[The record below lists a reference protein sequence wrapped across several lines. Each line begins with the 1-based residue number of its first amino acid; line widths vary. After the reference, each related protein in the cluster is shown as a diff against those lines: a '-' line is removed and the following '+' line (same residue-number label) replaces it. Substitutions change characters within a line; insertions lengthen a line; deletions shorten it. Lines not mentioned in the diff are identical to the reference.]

1 LVEEAWQTPEDRPVS
16 SPWLSVVMP
25 TYNGAAYLPAALA
38 GIAAQGDPD
47 IEVIAVDD
55 GSTDATLAVLEGYS
69 GRLPLRIVARAHRG
83 NWVANT
89 NHGLYLARGEYVS
102 FLHQDDRWLQGRLS
116 VVKRWLTRAPDARL
130 FAHATWFIDSAGQ
143 RLGVWRCPL
152 PPGVALPPPA
162 VVERLLV
169 QNFIA
174 VPAAVFRR
182 DAALRAGPL
191 DESLWYT
198 ADWDWWLRLAAG
210 GTTVYCPRPLTALRV
225 HAASQTVVRT
235 TWAEELRR
243 QLETVLDR
251 HLPGSPQSELGPRTA
266 RFAVEMNLALAALA
280 HRQRP
285 DWQRLGTALRAM
297 GLAGWP
303 RFLRD
308 SRVIERVGA
317 RLRLGTRARRT
328 RPEMRP
334 ILAKGGGRSSACRV
348 S

>member
-1 LVEEAWQTPEDRPVS
+1 
-16 SPWLSVVMP
+16 
-25 TYNGAAYLPAALA
+25 
-38 GIAAQGDPD
+38 
-47 IEVIAVDD
+47 
-55 GSTDATLAVLEGYS
+55 
-69 GRLPLRIVARAHRG
+69 LPLRIVARPHAG

-89 NHGLYLARGEYVS
+89 NHGLDVARGEYVG
-102 FLHQDDRWLQGRLS
+102 FLHQDDCWLPGRLATL
-116 VVKRWLTRAPDARL
+116 KRRL
-130 FAHATWFIDSAGQ
+130 ICTPGAALLVHPTWFIDNAGR

-152 PPGVALPPPA
+152 AATAAGLPPA
-162 VVERLLV
+162 TVVARLLV

-182 DAALRAGPL
+182 DAALRAGRL

-210 GTTVYCPRPLTALRV
+210 GTTLYCPRPLTALRV

-235 TWAEELRR
+235 TWADELRR
-243 QLETVLDR
+243 QLEIVLQR
-251 HLPGSPQSELGPRTA
+251 HLGAWAETSRRVDVTPRAA

-285 DWQRLGTALRAM
+285 DWRRLGGALYAM

-317 RLRLGTRARRT
+317 RLRLGLRARRA
-328 RPEMRP
+328 RPQTRP
-334 ILAKGGGRSSACRV
+334 ILGKGGGRRPACRV